1 MRPARCCAAL
11 QEVPHDLRGN
21 CPVFERLFRG
31 NDPEAMTQ
39 AWAVALA
46 DIPYAACARG
56 VVKLAQTMKFP
67 PSIAEICAAAKECMP
82 AQVTQLDK
90 LLAIT
95 CHEELGLD
103 TPLYRQMQVE
113 SLPDSDIKK
122 LR

>member
-1 MRPARCCAAL
+1 MTYEETARFLNGAL
-11 QEVPHDLRGN
+11 NYWPT
-21 CPVFERLFRG
+21 LFRG

-46 DIPYAACARG
+46 EIPYAACARG

-95 CHEELGLD
+95 CHEELGS
-103 TPLYRQMQVE
+103 TRPFTARC
-113 SLPDSDIKK
+113 K
-122 LR
+122 LRACPIPTSKN

>member
-1 MRPARCCAAL
+1 MTYEETARFLNGAL
-11 QEVPHDLRGN
+11 NYWPT
-21 CPVFERLFRG
+21 LFRG

-39 AWAVALA
+39 AWAVALS

-67 PSIAEICAAAKECMP
+67 PSIEDKADFEPKLGAGAVGPGA
-82 AQVTQLDK
+82 QLDK

>member
-1 MRPARCCAAL
+1 MTYEETARFLNGAL
-11 QEVPHDLRGN
+11 NYWPT
-21 CPVFERLFRG
+21 LFRG

-82 AQVTQLDK
+82 PQVTQLDK

>member
-1 MRPARCCAAL
+1 
-11 QEVPHDLRGN
+11 
-21 CPVFERLFRG
+21 
-31 NDPEAMTQ
+31 
-39 AWAVALA
+39 
-46 DIPYAACARG
+46 
-56 VVKLAQTMKFP
+56 
-67 PSIAEICAAAKECMP
+67 MP

>member
-1 MRPARCCAAL
+1 MTYEETARFLNGAL
-11 QEVPHDLRGN
+11 NYWPT
-21 CPVFERLFRG
+21 LFRG

-82 AQVTQLDK
+82 AQVTQLD
-90 LLAIT
+90 
-95 CHEELGLD
+95 

>member
-1 MRPARCCAAL
+1 MTYEETARFLNGAL
-11 QEVPHDLRGN
+11 NYWPT
-21 CPVFERLFRG
+21 LFRG

-67 PSIAEICAAAKECMP
+67 PSVAEVCAAAKEFMP
-82 AQVTQLDK
+82 AQITQMDR
-90 LLAIT
+90 LLALT
-95 CHEELGLD
+95 LHEEMGID
-103 TPLYRQMQVE
+103 TPLYLQMQAE
-113 SLPDSDIKK
+113 SLPDSSTKK